1 VSVKLFIGGHCPS
14 KEKKMINI
22 TRINHSAIA
31 SQNKLK
37 EMRHFYENILG
48 ITTVKRD
55 IPEKLDK
62 LIPGF
67 WMQFPNGQ
75 VHVIDCDPK
84 SERKLMKEM
93 AGKKG
98 DPMGPHT
105 AFYVED
111 IEAVDKHLEQNKV
124 EYFRMENFIFS
135 ADPNG
140 NTVEFQQDPECSG
153 AS

>member
-1 VSVKLFIGGHCPS
+1 
-14 KEKKMINI
+14 MINI
-22 TRINHSAIA
+22 TRINHCAIA
-31 SQNKLK
+31 SRTKME
-37 EMRHFYENILG
+37 EMKYFYEDLLG
-48 ITTVKRD
+48 VTTVKRD

-75 VHVIDCDPK
+75 IHVIGCDD
-84 SERKLMKEM
+84 SGAERKVMAEL

-111 IEAVDKHLEQNKV
+111 IEATQKHLDDNNL
-124 EYFRMENFIFS
+124 EYFRMEGFIFTS
-135 ADPNG
+135 DPTG
-140 NTVEFQQDPECSG
+140 NTVEFQQDPDWPSAAYEFQQDPDWPSPE
-153 AS
+153 

>member
-1 VSVKLFIGGHCPS
+1 
-14 KEKKMINI
+14 MINI

-31 SQNKLK
+31 SDAKLA
-37 EMRHFYENILG
+37 EMKHFYEDVLG
-48 ITTVKRD
+48 VTTVKRD

-75 VHVIDCDPK
+75 IHVIACDPN
-84 SERKLMKEM
+84 SERKVMKEM

-105 AFYVED
+105 AFFVED
-111 IEAVDKHLEQNKV
+111 IGTVEKHLDDNNV
-124 EYFRMENFIFS
+124 EYFSMQGIIFS
-135 ADPNG
+135 SDPTG
-140 NTVEFQQDPECSG
+140 NTVEFQQDPDCL
-153 AS
+153 

>member
-1 VSVKLFIGGHCPS
+1 
-14 KEKKMINI
+14 MINI

-31 SQNKLK
+31 SKDKLA
-37 EMRHFYENILG
+37 EMKHFYENVLG
-48 ITTVKRD
+48 VTTVKRD

-75 VHVIDCDPK
+75 VHVIECDTGG
-84 SERKLMKEM
+84 ERAVMKEL

-105 AFYVED
+105 AFFVDD
-111 IEAVDKHLEQNKV
+111 IEATEKHLIDNDI
-124 EYFRMENFIFS
+124 EYFRMEGFIFS
-135 ADPNG
+135 SDPTG
-140 NTVEFQQDPECSG
+140 NTVEFQQDPGC
-153 AS
+153 A

>member
-1 VSVKLFIGGHCPS
+1 
-14 KEKKMINI
+14 MINI
-22 TRINHSAIA
+22 TRVNHSAIA
-31 SQNKLK
+31 SRTKME
-37 EMRHFYENILG
+37 EMRHFYEDLLG
-48 ITTVKRD
+48 VTTVKRD

-75 VHVIDCDPK
+75 IHVIGCDD
-84 SERKLMKEM
+84 SGERKIMKEM

-111 IEAVDKHLEQNKV
+111 IEATQKHLDDNDL
-124 EYFRMENFIFS
+124 EYFRMESFIFTS
-135 ADPNG
+135 DPTG
-140 NTVEFQQDPECSG
+140 NTVEFQQDPDC
-153 AS
+153 A